1 MKRLYLIM
9 AAVVLIAIGTHIA
22 LANVGY
28 HRIVVEGGT
37 LFGKAMGKD
46 QDVVVLLVA
55 GSGPTT
61 MDGNSD
67 LIKGRN
73 DSFLM
78 LARGLARE
86 GISTFR
92 YDKRTAGKS
101 AATFDLEAEIE
112 FDAFVR
118 DCAAVVAYLREQ
130 GYKKVVVAGHSQ
142 DSLVGMLTAE
152 EVPVDGFI
160 SLAGTGLPIDVTLE
174 KQLLAQ
180 LPEDSLEIK
189 VLRTLREGKTDPSV
203 PDGHQFSLA
212 NQKFL
217 LSWMAHDP
225 ASVLNRLDMP
235 RLVIHGD
242 ADLQVDLTDFQA
254 LKDGAGA
261 GKHRVIP
268 NMNHVLKEVLDDAE
282 NAAAYAD
289 PSYPLHGEL
298 IPVLVEFITSLLD

>member
-9 AAVVLIAIGTHIA
+9 VAVVLMAIGTHIA

-46 QDVVVLLVA
+46 KDVVVLLVA

-61 MDGNSD
+61 LDGNSD

-78 LARGLARE
+78 LARDLARE

-112 FDAFVR
+112 FDVFVR

-142 DSLVGMLTAE
+142 GSLVGMLTAE
-152 EVPVDGFI
+152 EVPVGGFI

-180 LPEDSLEIK
+180 LPQDSMEIK

-203 PDGHQFSLA
+203 PDDHQFSLA

-225 ASVLNRLDMP
+225 ASVISRLDMP

-242 ADLQVDLTDFQA
+242 ADLQVDLADFEA

-282 NAAAYAD
+282 NVAAYAD

-298 IPVLVEFITSLLD
+298 IPVLVEFIARLSD